1 ARDSHGIAL
10 QCYLAPLTELTK
22 WIGKEWIR
30 ERIVHIEQV
39 KGGTPARG
47 TAASRDHYL
56 RLCFNWADLKF
67 SRTRRGDCRLKWHH
81 MVKSP
86 IPGLLVLSGLLQL
99 LRRKSLSGNFGTV
112 GQPWVSAR
120 IKSKPNL
127 NRHHLADKG
136 SFFRHNQLGKN
147 ELAGGAWLRALTR
160 ARSRGAARRIGDVQR
175 QIR

>member
-67 SRTRRGDCRLKWHH
+67 SRTRRGDCGLKCDD
-81 MVKSP
+81 MVKSA
-86 IPGLLVLSGLLQL
+86 IHGLLVFSGLLQL
-99 LRRKSLSGNFGTV
+99 LGCKSLSGNFGTV

-120 IKSKPNL
+120 VKSEPNL
-127 NRHHLADKG
+127 NRHRLSDKG
-136 SFFRHNQLGKN
+136 SFLRHNQLGKS
-147 ELAGGAWLRALTR
+147 ELAGGAGLRALIW
-160 ARSRGAARRIGDVQR
+160 ARS
-175 QIR
+175 